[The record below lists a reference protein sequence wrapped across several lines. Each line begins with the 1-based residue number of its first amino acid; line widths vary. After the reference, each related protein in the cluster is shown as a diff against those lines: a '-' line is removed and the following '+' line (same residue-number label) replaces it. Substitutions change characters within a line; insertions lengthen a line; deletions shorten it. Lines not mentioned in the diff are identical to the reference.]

1 MFTLFHGMN
10 ESVTSYM
17 VYETTVADFLYFSA
31 MAPQAIFWKWM
42 AQTVTENTKTSF
54 LLCLHFVWCSL
65 QFRMFSKV

>member
-31 MAPQAIFWKWM
+31 MAPQAIF
-42 AQTVTENTKTSF
+42 
-54 LLCLHFVWCSL
+54 
-65 QFRMFSKV
+65 